1 MKKSTRALGAAVIFF
16 GVAVSLSLAIVC
28 SPKRDVQAMIE
39 INPAETGRMHAI
51 SLPGFSSIK
60 SPASPGEGGANYFYV
75 GDNVPVIVVREL
87 DSISMPTVSFA
98 PDWKPYLKYDVDSAG
113 CLVLDFDFSG
123 DDRADSNP
131 GVYVNTPVVVTVPR
145 GMLES
150 VCFVRLPYVELNGL
164 ETSRLV
170 WGGIASTKAVGCRID
185 TLDVRMGTTEC
196 MSAGKFLLEC
206 EKSRIAHMNILRSV
220 PGLVLRADS
229 LSSIG
234 SMTVSGGYDEFTD
247 LDISEAR
254 CGSLKWNPDNGS
266 VLNLRVSAGM
276 KLDFNDL

>member
-1 MKKSTRALGAAVIFF
+1 
-16 GVAVSLSLAIVC
+16 
-28 SPKRDVQAMIE
+28 MIE
-39 INPAETGRMHAI
+39 INPAEAGRMHTI
-51 SLPGFSSIK
+51 NLPGFSSIK
-60 SPASPGEGGANYFYV
+60 SPASPGKGGANYFYFYV
-75 GDNVPVIVVREL
+75 GDSIPVIVVREL

-113 CLVLDFDFSG
+113 CLVLDFDFSAH
-123 DDRADSNP
+123 DRADSNP
-131 GVYVNTPVVVTVPR
+131 GVCVNTPVVVTVPR

-150 VCFVRLPYVELNGL
+150 VGFGSSACSLPYVELNGL

-185 TLDVRMGTTEC
+185 TLDVRMGIAEC
-196 MSAGKFLLEC
+196 KSAGKFLLEC

-254 CGSLKWNPDNGS
+254 CGSLKWIPDNGS
-266 VLNLRVSAGM
+266 VLDLRVSAGM
-276 KLDFNDL
+276 KLDFDDL